1 MRRAPAVVIA
11 GAAGFAGIVA
21 MHAGRAPSFLSGT
34 GPPAPVRSSPTTTGP
49 STTPAVSPTGAAAT
63 ALGTSE
69 QYGYGVLA
77 VKVTVL
83 GSRITDVSVARL
95 QTAEQYSQRL
105 AQQVIPVLRNEVLS
119 AQSTHINGISG
130 ATYTSEAYAYSVQ
143 SALDLLGVK

>member
-1 MRRAPAVVIA
+1 MRRAPVVVIA

-21 MHAGRAPSFLSGT
+21 MHGGSAPPLLSGT
-34 GPPAPVRSSPTTTGP
+34 GPPAPLSSSSTTTGP
-49 STTPAVSPTGAAAT
+49 STTPAVPPTGAATT

-77 VKVTVL
+77 VKVTVR

-95 QTAEQYSQRL
+95 QTAEQYSQQL
-105 AQQVIPVLRNEVLS
+105 AQQVIPLLRNEVLS
-119 AQSTHINGISG
+119 AQSTRINGISG

-143 SALDLLGVK
+143 AALDTLGVK